1 MSEQVIQPTADD
13 PVSIESER
21 AVSALFARRR
31 LPRSYHWLY
40 RRSDVFSQ
48 AHMPSILDKLCDDG
62 VISALGDGTWKQAA
76 DGGAMGSSRPTE
88 DGDAMGSSRPTMEW
102 EVALAAYL
110 ERKGV
115 PIQRRRMECG
125 YVLTLALT
133 AFAARLDVEIDGRQH
148 RLLPLQRAKDI
159 ARDQRLKASGW
170 SVLRLD
176 VADVVASPSACG
188 EKVIEVWKKIKDG
201 GSIE

>member
-1 MSEQVIQPTADD
+1 MAEEVIQPTEDEL
-13 PVSIESER
+13 VSIESER

-40 RRSDVFSQ
+40 RRSDDFTK
-48 AHMPSILDKLCDDG
+48 AHMPSVLDKLCDDG
-62 VISALGDGTWKQAA
+62 AIFALGDGTWKQADEPKELVDESEA
-76 DGGAMGSSRPTE
+76 LTGSTAAP
-88 DGDAMGSSRPTMEW
+88 EW
-102 EVALAAYL
+102 ETALAEYL

-115 PIQRRRMECG
+115 TVQRRRVECG
-125 YVLTLALT
+125 FTLALALI
-133 AFAARLDVEIDGRQH
+133 AFAARLDIEIDGRQH
-148 RLLPLQRAKDI
+148 QLLPSQRAKDI

-170 SVLRLD
+170 SVLRLS

-188 EKVIEVWKKIKDG
+188 EKVIEVWKKVKDG